1 MRKAIALIV
10 LLIFSGTNRLN
21 AQDIKPF
28 EILPQ
33 EIDGWEIGQD
43 DRTYDSET
51 LYDYIDGGAELFLS
65 YGFQKV
71 YSRLYSQPD
80 QPDIFVDI
88 FEMNSSVDA
97 FGVFSQSREKDEY
110 NFGQGSQQSKGS
122 ITFWNDK
129 YYVSIISGV
138 ETAESK
144 TASEKIAAIIDAKI
158 EINGPLP
165 KVLNYLPKVSVQ
177 KETLRYF
184 RHHHWLN
191 SHSFISYDNLLN
203 INQQTHA
210 VLTKMN
216 FKGSSPTILL
226 IEYPSDKDAVEAY
239 NKFIDNYLPE
249 LKSESLVEREG
260 KYFGGEVIER
270 LLIFIMNASIK
281 ENVEDLIDEVKYN
294 WGKKYGNKESD
305 KKRIY

>member
-1 MRKAIALIV
+1 MKKLYALILILAGINMYGQSFSPFKV
-10 LLIFSGTNRLN
+10 L
-21 AQDIKPF
+21 P
-28 EILPQ
+28 E
-33 EIDGWEIGQD
+33 EIDGWTIGQA

-158 EINGPLP
+158 ETDGPLP
-165 KVLNYLPKVSVQ
+165 EVLNYLPKVSVQ

-191 SHSFISYDNLLN
+191 SHFFISYDNLLN

-216 FKGSSPTILL
+216 FKGSNPTILL
-226 IEYPSDKDAVEAY
+226 IEYPSNKDAVEAY
-239 NKFIDNYLPE
+239 NKFIENYLPE
-249 LKSESLVEREG
+249 LKTGSPVEREG
-260 KYFGGEVIER
+260 KHFGGEVIER
-270 LLIFIMNASIK
+270 LLIFIMNASVK

-294 WGKKYGNKESD
+294 WGKQYGNKESD